1 MTEAPVFRHAPVMV
15 AEVLT
20 HLEPERGGWFFD
32 GTVGGGGH
40 AEALLSASPD
50 VRLIAVDRDPEALA
64 AARARLARF
73 GDRVRWVHADFAAG
87 AERVQEALAGALLDL
102 GVSSWQLDR
111 LERGFTFREGAPLD
125 MRMGAGG
132 RTAADLLNEASEERL
147 ADILYYYGEEKRSR
161 RFAREIAARR
171 ASRPF
176 ARSEDLVEVIERVI
190 PRATMQDRARIF
202 QALRIAVN
210 DELTLLERALPALR
224 DALVGGG
231 VLVVLTYHSL
241 EDREVKNAFR
251 EWSRSCVCPPELP
264 VCQCRGVPLG
274 ETLTRK
280 PLEASPAELAENP
293 RARSARLRA
302 WRKAA

>member
-1 MTEAPVFRHAPVMV
+1 MTEGESFGHAPVMV
-15 AEVLT
+15 AEVLA
-20 HLEPERGGWFFD
+20 HLRPERGGWFFD

-40 AEALLSASPD
+40 AEALLSASAE

-64 AARARLARF
+64 AARERLARF

-87 AERVQEALAGALLDL
+87 AERLEEALTGALLDL

-125 MRMGAGG
+125 MRMGASGE
-132 RTAADLLNEASEERL
+132 TAADILNHASQERL
-147 ADILYYYGEEKRSR
+147 ADILYYYGDEKRSR
-161 RFAREIAARR
+161 KFARLIAERR
-171 ASRPF
+171 AMRPF
-176 ARSEDLVEVIERVI
+176 ERSEDLVEVIERVI
-190 PRATMQDRARIF
+190 PRASMQDRARVF

-210 DELTLLERALPALR
+210 DELSLLERALPTLR
-224 DALVGGG
+224 DALVEGG

-251 EWSRSCVCPPELP
+251 EWSRACICPPELP

-280 PLEASPAELAENP
+280 PLEAGSDELAMNP

>member
-1 MTEAPVFRHAPVMV
+1 MTETPVFRHEPVMV
-15 AEVLT
+15 AEVMA
-20 HLEPERGGWFFD
+20 HLGPARGGWFFD

-40 AEALLSASPD
+40 AEALLSASPA
-50 VRLIAVDRDPEALA
+50 VRVIAVDRDPQALA
-64 AARARLARF
+64 AARARLERF
-73 GDRVRWVHADFAAG
+73 GDRVRWVHADFAEG
-87 AERVQEALAGALLDL
+87 AERVQEALTGALLDL

-125 MRMGAGG
+125 MRMGATG
-132 RTAADLLNEASEERL
+132 RTAADLLNEAAEERL
-147 ADILYYYGEEKRSR
+147 ADILYYYGDEKRSR
-161 RFAREIAARR
+161 RFAREIVARR
-171 ASRPF
+171 AARPF
-176 ARSEDLVEVIERVI
+176 QRSEDLVEVIERVI

-224 DALVGGG
+224 DALIDGG

-251 EWSRSCVCPPELP
+251 EWSRACICPPELP

-280 PLEASPAELAENP
+280 PV
-293 RARSARLRA
+293 
-302 WRKAA
+302 

>member
-1 MTEAPVFRHAPVMV
+1 MTDGEIFRHEPVMV
-15 AEVLT
+15 AEVLG
-20 HLEPERGGWFFD
+20 HLRPERGGWFFD

-40 AEALLSASPD
+40 AEALLSASAE

-64 AARARLARF
+64 AARVRLGRF
-73 GDRVRWVHADFAAG
+73 GNRVRWVNADFVAG
-87 AERVQEALAGALLDL
+87 AERAGETLSGALLDL
-102 GVSSWQLDR
+102 GVSSWQLDQ

-125 MRMGAGG
+125 MRMGPMGE
-132 RTAADLLNEASEERL
+132 TAADLLNRAPEERL
-147 ADILYYYGEEKRSR
+147 ADILYHYGEEKRSR
-161 RFAREIAARR
+161 KFARLIAERR
-171 ASRPF
+171 SAKPF
-176 ARSEDLVEVIERVI
+176 ERSEDLVEVIERVI
-190 PRATMQDRARIF
+190 PRATMQDRARVF

-210 DELTLLERALPALR
+210 DELSLLERALPALR
-224 DALVGGG
+224 DALMDGG

-251 EWSRSCVCPPELP
+251 EWSRACVCPPELP

-280 PLEASPAELAENP
+280 PVEASSAELAANP
-293 RARSARLRA
+293 RARSAKLRA

>member
-1 MTEAPVFRHAPVMV
+1 MTGESFRHAPVML
-15 AEVLT
+15 AETLA
-20 HLEPERGGWFFD
+20 HLAPERGGWFFD

-40 AEALLSASPD
+40 AEALLEASAD

-87 AERVQEALAGALLDL
+87 AEGVQQALTGALLDL
-102 GVSSWQLDR
+102 GISSWQIDK
-111 LERGFTFREGAPLD
+111 LERGFTFRPGAPLD
-125 MRMGAGG
+125 MRMGSTG
-132 RTAADLLNEASEERL
+132 RSAADLLNEDSEERL

-161 RFAREIAARR
+161 RFAKLIAERR

-176 ARSEDLVEVIERVI
+176 VQSEDLVEIIERVI

-210 DELTLLERALPALR
+210 DELALLERALPALR
-224 DALVGGG
+224 DALEDGG

-251 EWSRSCVCPPELP
+251 EWSRACICPPELP

-280 PLEASPAELAENP
+280 PLEASVEEVSANP
-293 RARSARLRA
+293 RSRSARLRA